1 MPATM
6 MMPTP
11 TVMMASPSE
20 PPAFEADATPPAAAT
35 IRPSKDDQAALDALL
50 NAPATPASAAPAGR
64 RPARADS
71 WSPQSS
77 RPPVRRT
84 ARGPSAMILGG
95 ATLLLVA
102 AAVGAAWYL
111 WGRTPASA
119 GTKVAARPPV
129 TSMPPGSVSTM
140 PATPRPL
147 ASTAAPATTT
157 LPVVFTVATDPVRS
171 GLVSNLHRPGGNL
184 TGTSGFQVEMEPKRL
199 PHAAAPRNPPASL
212 AEARALLKGGELEQ
226 AAQGFAATVKAAP
239 ANAASVQILV
249 ACSPETVQKAV
260 ANAGSPELFI
270 VPVNYKGR
278 DCYRLCWG
286 LYESAAKAASQM
298 RSLPEYFRKG
308 ATPRV
313 VGASEIV
320 R

>member
-1 MPATM
+1 
-6 MMPTP
+6 
-11 TVMMASPSE
+11 MMASPSE
-20 PPAFEADATPPAAAT
+20 PPGFESDAPSRAAAT
-35 IRPSKDDQAALDALL
+35 VRPSKEDQAALDALL
-50 NAPATPASAAPAGR
+50 NAPAIPASAAPVGR
-64 RPARADS
+64 RAAKADS
-71 WSPQSS
+71 WTPPPS

-95 ATLLLVA
+95 ATLVLVA
-102 AAVGAAWYL
+102 AAVGTAWFL

-119 GTKVAARPPV
+119 GSKVAARPPV
-129 TSMPPGSVSTM
+129 TAAPATSLPVL
-140 PATPRPL
+140 PATPRP
-147 ASTAAPATTT
+147 APVLPSPRATPMPTPT
-157 LPVVFTVATDPVRS
+157 PNP
-171 GLVSNLHRPGGNL
+171 
-184 TGTSGFQVEMEPKRL
+184 
-199 PHAAAPRNPPASL
+199 AAPRNSPASL

-226 AAQGFAATVKAAP
+226 AAQAFAATVKAAP
-239 ANAASVQILV
+239 RSSASVQILV

-286 LYESAAKAASQM
+286 LYESAARAASEV
-298 RSLPEYFRKG
+298 RSLPQYLRQG
-308 ATPRV
+308 TTPRV